1 MIING
6 LSKLSLEDL
15 QSLTSLDIEK
25 KSFTDNEIN
34 KIIFDLY
41 KSDLIYDIILNKEE
55 NIFYL
60 TIDENRL
67 VENIYING
75 NVRIKDEL
83 IIENLSVKKNTFL
96 NKDKINNDIDLIK
109 NIYFSKGFNNV
120 NVVVSSEKFSKDR
133 VNLIYNINE
142 GKISKIKRI
151 KFIGNDTY
159 SDKYL
164 SSLINSRSLSFY
176 NLFTS
181 GSNLNTDNFYFDVNK
196 LTSHYKSKGF
206 FDIKINY
213 DISQSYSNS
222 YILSFYI
229 DEGKNKNR

>member
-6 LSKLSLEDL
+6 LSKLKLEDL

-67 VENIYING
+67 IENIYING

-83 IIENLSVKKNTFL
+83 IIENLAAKKIHF
-96 NKDKINNDIDLIK
+96 
-109 NIYFSKGFNNV
+109 
-120 NVVVSSEKFSKDR
+120 
-133 VNLIYNINE
+133 
-142 GKISKIKRI
+142 
-151 KFIGNDTY
+151 
-159 SDKYL
+159 
-164 SSLINSRSLSFY
+164 
-176 NLFTS
+176 
-181 GSNLNTDNFYFDVNK
+181 
-196 LTSHYKSKGF
+196 
-206 FDIKINY
+206 
-213 DISQSYSNS
+213 
-222 YILSFYI
+222 
-229 DEGKNKNR
+229 

>member
-25 KSFTDNEIN
+25 KTFTDNEIN
-34 KIIFDLY
+34 KIISDLY

-96 NKDKINNDIDLIK
+96 NKDKINNDLDVIK

-120 NVVVSSEKFSKDR
+120 NVVVS
-133 VNLIYNINE
+133 
-142 GKISKIKRI
+142 
-151 KFIGNDTY
+151 
-159 SDKYL
+159 
-164 SSLINSRSLSFY
+164 
-176 NLFTS
+176 
-181 GSNLNTDNFYFDVNK
+181 
-196 LTSHYKSKGF
+196 
-206 FDIKINY
+206 
-213 DISQSYSNS
+213 
-222 YILSFYI
+222 
-229 DEGKNKNR
+229 